1 MMDALAVI
9 VERLNAAGL
18 RPKKAGRG
26 WRAFCPVHE
35 NPPAKHKPSL
45 YVGPGKNGSPVLTCK
60 GGCETEKVLASL
72 GMTFRDFHPEPSRQ
86 TGKKD
91 KPSQGKARTP
101 APSDS
106 APVRALE
113 TPEEEA
119 TLWKGAKAGAGE
131 AVSSPSSSSSSSS
144 SAAVVP
150 DWAALAKQFSAQVRD
165 GTLRKLA
172 RDFGVSMDSLRK
184 LGIGYDKGKDAFTFP
199 MADAAGRIV
208 GLRYRPRKNP
218 HQKYAAEG
226 GQLGLFIPEDVTA
239 GAAEIVNESESDCAA
254 AITLGFGAVA
264 LPGAGQ
270 CLDALV
276 AFLRQSPVACPCIVG
291 DADEAGRRGAERAAD
306 ALLAAGIPCRVLIPP
321 EPHKDLRAWLQAGLT
336 AGELRKAVFAEPVR
350 YPDRAA
356 GWIPGYSRPSNNFIR
371 RALPLLGAGPFALAV
386 LLASFDA
393 GNGKVFPDR
402 DTLAKTMDV
411 SAATVDRWKREL
423 AKAGVLRWLRGR
435 KGRCN
440 EYTIN
445 FGPCKEF
452 KKRRS
457 NT

>member
-1 MMDALAVI
+1 MGD
-9 VERLNAAGL
+9 
-18 RPKKAGRG
+18 
-26 WRAFCPVHE
+26 
-35 NPPAKHKPSL
+35 
-45 YVGPGKNGSPVLTCK
+45 NGSPVLTCK
-60 GGCETEKVLASL
+60 GGCQTKDVLAAL
-72 GMTFRDFHPEPSRQ
+72 GMTLGDLYPESTRQ
-86 TGKKD
+86 GRKKD
-91 KPSQGKARTP
+91 KPGQGKARTP
-101 APSDS
+101 APSDN

-113 TPEEEA
+113 EPEEEA
-119 TLWKGAKAGAGE
+119 TLGKGTKTGAGE
-131 AVSSPSSSSSSSS
+131 VVSSPVV
-144 SAAVVP
+144 APDAVAVP
-150 DWAALAKQFSAQVRD
+150 DWAALAKQFSGQVRD
-165 GTLRKLA
+165 GTLRQLA
-172 RDFGVSMDSLRK
+172 KDFGVSADSLRR

-239 GAAEIVNESESDCAA
+239 GTAQIVNESESDCAA

-270 CLDALV
+270 CLDALG
-276 AFLRQSPVACPCIVG
+276 AFLRQSPVACPCIIG

-321 EPHKDLRAWLQAGLT
+321 DPHKDLRAWLQAGLT
-336 AGELRKAVFAEPVR
+336 AGELRKAIAAEPVR
-350 YPDRAA
+350 YPERAA
-356 GWIPGYSRPSNNFIR
+356 GWIPGYSRPSNNFTR

-402 DTLAKTMDV
+402 ATLAKTMDV

-423 AKAGVLRWLRGR
+423 AKAGVLRWRRGR

-440 EYTIN
+440 DYSID
-445 FGPCKEF
+445 FGPCKEYR
-452 KKRRS
+452 KPTRKTS
-457 NT
+457 SHP